1 MLIHKEQ
8 VPTGSSITT
17 IREPRDEHPETTT
30 SPLATKRSYRP
41 PDAAMPGPL
50 ARHYP
55 IEEDP
60 DASAGGDSFYDG
72 IDGQNQDR
80 I

>member
-1 MLIHKEQ
+1 MLVYKEN
-8 VPTGSSITT
+8 VPAGSSITT
-17 IREPRDEHPETTT
+17 LREPREDGSLDT
-30 SPLATKRSYRP
+30 SSRTARQRSYRP

-50 ARHYP
+50 ARYYP
-55 IEEDP
+55 VEEDP

-72 IDGQNQDR
+72 MDSQNQDR